1 MIFIC
6 LYPDFLLRGKE
17 SNEGVLWAKIPG
29 SKSKRH
35 LQRTVSCSWGI
46 LQGWHHT
53 ARWSD
58 KEESPFQ
65 LGRSSTGCC
74 LLLLDPFVQKCPS
87 TSEATLGALTHHS
100 LPLPPLFTILLSVFV
115 HLQGRTMA
123 VCAPHVHSRPAQAA
137 SSLPAHLLF
146 LFWSDMVGGCF
157 DVL

>member
-1 MIFIC
+1 M
-6 LYPDFLLRGKE
+6 KE
-17 SNEGVLWAKIPG
+17 SSGQRSQG

-74 LLLLDPFVQKCPS
+74 LLLLDPFVQKRPWWLPLPS
-87 TSEATLGALTHHS
+87 TSEATLGALAHHS
-100 LPLPPLFTILLSVFV
+100 LPPPPLFTILLSVFV
-115 HLQGRTMA
+115 HLQGRTTA
-123 VCAPHVHSRPAQAA
+123 VCHLMFTPDLHRQPPASPLTSSFSSGVIWLVAA
-137 SSLPAHLLF
+137 LMFFSL
-146 LFWSDMVGGCF
+146 SV
-157 DVL
+157 